1 MLRKLPRWCQENSLF
16 PLLTEVSLLK
26 TRFSLSQLNLNDGND
41 SLQMPCSRSS
51 SRCSTR
57 FGSLRNRAVLQAE
70 ILAVRHQ
77 LLVLQR
83 SLARSEEI
91 EAKMKRSLL

>member
-41 SLQMPCSRSS
+41 SLQMPCSRSP

-57 FGSLRNRAVLQAE
+57 FPRGLSGGCPGMPRDLDCRSQVRQAGGTRVT
-70 ILAVRHQ
+70 ILLPRESGA
-77 LLVLQR
+77 
-83 SLARSEEI
+83 A
-91 EAKMKRSLL
+91 A

>member
-57 FGSLRNRAVLQAE
+57 FGRVSGIEACSM
-70 ILAVRHQ
+70 
-77 LLVLQR
+77 QR
-83 SLARSEEI
+83 SWLSGISSSYCNDRTAATDR
-91 EAKMKRSLL
+91 A